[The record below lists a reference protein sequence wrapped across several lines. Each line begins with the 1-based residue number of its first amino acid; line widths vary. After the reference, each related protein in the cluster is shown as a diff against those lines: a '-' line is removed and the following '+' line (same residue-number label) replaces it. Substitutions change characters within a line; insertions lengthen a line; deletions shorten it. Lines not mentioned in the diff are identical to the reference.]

1 MFGSINDSE
10 EKRRNDEVA
19 EDLDQIVITK
29 TKGEEAPHPSLPSS
43 GKDMYMAYL
52 HKPETEYDSNE
63 KKLIPALQTISHE
76 ADAES
81 SQEYSYDKAG

>member
-10 EKRRNDEVA
+10 EKRRNNEVG

-29 TKGEEAPHPSLPSS
+29 TKEEATQPSLPSS
-43 GKDMYMAYL
+43 GKGMYMAYL